1 VAWRARPAET
11 QPSDG
16 AEEPLPRW
24 GAFAYP
30 HFRRYWFAN
39 LSRVFGL
46 QFRFIAAGW
55 LVYQLTGSAIW
66 LGTVG
71 LASAVVTIV
80 LSVPAG
86 VLADRLDNQRLLV
99 VGYALAALNHFAIA
113 VLAVT
118 GLANVWIVL
127 AWAIIEGVLAALT
140 GPSQFAL
147 VPRLIDMRVMPSA
160 VALNSAIWNSMR
172 VMGPAAAGVLIAV
185 IGTGQA
191 FFVSAAGFA
200 VASGL
205 MASLRLAPV
214 AGHARGH
221 DDGGML
227 EGIRYVMRN
236 RLFFATIGLSFFTSV
251 FGQSYVVL
259 LPVFAE
265 DVLGVGP
272 QGFGAMEAAAGVGAL
287 LGTLSIVKLGAGD
300 YRGPVMLFAAA
311 LFGVLIAAFAA
322 SRVLPV
328 SLVLLFLAGFA
339 SSVYLNLGMTMLQVL
354 VPDEVRGRV
363 LGVWGMTWF
372 LSSVGGFV
380 AGGIAEL
387 LGAPWAV
394 ALGALSVTGFAVSL
408 FLTVPSLRHIPRLE
422 RPAGARAS

>member
-1 VAWRARPAET
+1 MAWSSRPAEAGE
-11 QPSDG
+11 SEG
-16 AEEPLPRW
+16 EEPLPRW

-30 HFRRYWFAN
+30 QYRRYWFAN

-55 LVYQLTGSAIW
+55 LVYELTSSAIW
-66 LGTVG
+66 LGTIG
-71 LASAVVTIV
+71 LVSAVVTIV

-86 VLADRLDNQRLLV
+86 VLADRLDNRRLLV
-99 VGYALAALNHFAIA
+99 VGYALAAVNHLAIA

-118 GLANVWIVL
+118 GLANVGLVVV
-127 AWAIIEGVLAALT
+127 WAFVEGVLAALT
-140 GPSQFAL
+140 GPAQFAL
-147 VPRLIDMRVMPSA
+147 IPRLIDMRVMPSA

-172 VMGPAAAGVLIAV
+172 VIGPAAAGVLIAV

-191 FFVSAAGFA
+191 FFVSAGGFA
-200 VASGL
+200 LAAVL
-205 MASLRLAPV
+205 MMSLRLAPV
-214 AGHARGH
+214 SGQARGR

-227 EGIRYVMRN
+227 EGIRYVLRN
-236 RLFFATIGLSFFTSV
+236 RIFFATIGLSFFTSV

-259 LPVFAE
+259 LPVFAS
-265 DVLGVGP
+265 DVLGVGST
-272 QGFGAMEAAAGVGAL
+272 GFGAMEAAAGIGAL
-287 LGTLSIVKLGAGD
+287 LGTLSVVKLGAGD
-300 YRGPVMLFAAA
+300 YRGPVMLFSAAI
-311 LFGVLIAAFAA
+311 FGLLIAAFAA
-322 SRVLPV
+322 SRTLPL

-387 LGAPWAV
+387 LGAPWSV
-394 ALGALSVTGFAVSL
+394 ALGALSVTAFAVAL
-408 FLTVPSLRHIPRLE
+408 YLTVPALRHIPRLE
-422 RPAGARAS
+422 RPARAQAR